1 MSKIYTIEIQED
13 GDDQFIEFPEEVI
26 ESTGWK
32 VGDTLEWITCEAS
45 QMAIYDDYIILRKK
59 PDENSNS

>member
-32 VGDTLEWITCEAS
+32 VGDTLEWTIHDS
-45 QMAIYDDYIILRKK
+45 YIILSKK
-59 PDENSNS
+59 PDEKNSNS

>member
-1 MSKIYTIEIQED
+1 MSKIHTIKIQED

-32 VGDTLEWITCEAS
+32 VGDTLELINCPAS
-45 QMAIYDDYIILRKK
+45 EMAIYDDYIILRKK